1 MLSLRFN
8 IILIKSF
15 EWWISI
21 QQMFLSIQ
29 VYKYNRRQYLI
40 SLQFESLSTHETGPI
55 VESWKWKEF
64 AKPLL
69 APVLN
74 YDVAPSM
81 ITSGERR
88 KVSFLVCNART
99 WGRRHSLPICS
110 LSLTNCSSW
119 TLGRG
124 NFSTF
129 FVLSILFNISLCTA
143 TNISLQNLRWIKK
156 NVKPCDQMILRLKL
170 CFFTNKGRH

>member
-1 MLSLRFN
+1 MLSLQFS

-15 EWWISI
+15 EWWIAM

-29 VYKYNRRQYLI
+29 VYKYNQCQYLI
-40 SLQFESLSTHETGPI
+40 SLQFESLSTNETGPI

-74 YDVAPSM
+74 YGVVPS
-81 ITSGERR
+81 TLTLGERR
-88 KVSFLVCNART
+88 KESCEQCQNMGKEKR
-99 WGRRHSLPICS
+99 SLPICNF
-110 LSLTNCSSW
+110 SLTSCSRW
-119 TLGRG
+119 CLGRG

-129 FVLSILFNISLCTA
+129 YILFYSTDLPAWPQAFHYRTE
-143 TNISLQNLRWIKK
+143 
-156 NVKPCDQMILRLKL
+156 
-170 CFFTNKGRH
+170 GE

>member
-1 MLSLRFN
+1 MLSLQFS
-8 IILIKSF
+8 IILIKPF
-15 EWWISI
+15 EGWISI

-40 SLQFESLSTHETGPI
+40 SLQFESLSTYKTGPI
-55 VESWKWKEF
+55 VENWKWKEF

-74 YDVAPSM
+74 YDVVPSTL
-81 ITSGERR
+81 TSGER
-88 KVSFLVCNART
+88 KKKSVQCQNMGKET
-99 WGRRHSLPICS
+99 CSLPICS
-110 LSLTNCSSW
+110 FSLTNCSSW

-129 FVLSILFNISLCTA
+129 YVLGVLFNRSLCTA
-143 TNISLQNLRWIKK
+143 TSISLHNWRWI
-156 NVKPCDQMILRLKL
+156 
-170 CFFTNKGRH
+170 